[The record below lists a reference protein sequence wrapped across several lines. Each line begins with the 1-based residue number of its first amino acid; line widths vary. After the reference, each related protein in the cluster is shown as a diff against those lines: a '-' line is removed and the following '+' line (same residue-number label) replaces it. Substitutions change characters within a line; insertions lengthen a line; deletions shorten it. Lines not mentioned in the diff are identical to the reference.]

1 MINKFSFAQ
10 MTSNANGKTSM
21 SGCMGGLLCTA
32 SAIGFLWG
40 AVSKQN
46 DLINQSVAY
55 AVIGAGLLGY
65 RKSREQTD
73 GPIATI
79 ADTSTIVKTDDTATK
94 ADPSVD
100 ADADVKPLNS

>member
-21 SGCMGGLLCTA
+21 SGCMGGLICTA

-65 RKSREQTD
+65 RKSKEQTD
-73 GPIATI
+73 LPIATL
-79 ADTSTIVKTDDTATK
+79 SDTAVTPK
-94 ADPSVD
+94 KDDDDARPDPDPS
-100 ADADVKPLNS
+100 AGPLNS